1 MLLVCDLVYVSS
13 ILVAFFFSA
22 WAIIFGTKKA
32 YDEGIPCVHT
42 FYIKK
47 KNAFL
52 RSSIIWLSVYYWFY
66 LCSVLGTVLI
76 VYIDRFHEEDD
87 NHIFVYS
94 VLSLFFLMSELII
107 NPRKVANGYRK
118 AYMKMDYA
126 LNSTRNNDDV
136 SDDLAKV
143 LHKCEMIIKKVHQ

>member
-1 MLLVCDLVYVSS
+1 M
-13 ILVAFFFSA
+13 AFFFSA
-22 WAIIFGTKKA
+22 WAMIFGTKKT
-32 YDEGIPCVHT
+32 YDEGIPSAHA

-52 RSSIIWLSVYYWFY
+52 RSSIIWLSVYYWLY

-118 AYMKMDYA
+118 AYMKMDLA
-126 LNSTRNNDDV
+126 LNTKRNTDDI
-136 SDDLAKV
+136 SDDLAKE
-143 LHKCEMIIKKVHQ
+143 LHKCEKTIRKVHQ